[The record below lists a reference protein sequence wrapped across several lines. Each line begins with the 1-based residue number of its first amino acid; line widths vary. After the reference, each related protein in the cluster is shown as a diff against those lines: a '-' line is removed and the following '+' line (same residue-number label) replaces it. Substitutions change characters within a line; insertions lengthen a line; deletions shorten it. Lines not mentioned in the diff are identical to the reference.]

1 MTKYME
7 KGVHLVAAGNVF
19 GNITLHTVFLSLH
32 VLAASRNLTV
42 SDPENFSIYLV
53 YHVLV
58 AICKMA
64 HHAK

>member
-7 KGVHLVAAGNVF
+7 KGVHLVAAGNVLV
-19 GNITLHTVFLSLH
+19 ILPYMLLSLH
-32 VLAASRNLTV
+32 VWAASRNLTV

-53 YHVLV
+53 YLVLV
-58 AICKMA
+58 VICKMA

>member
-7 KGVHLVAAGNVF
+7 KGVHLVAAGNVLV
-19 GNITLHTVFLSLH
+19 ILHYILLSLH

-42 SDPENFSIYLV
+42 SKSENFPICLV
-53 YHVLV
+53 CLAFVV
-58 AICKMA
+58 ICKMA